1 MSAHEIMREKEKE
14 NDGRHAV
21 FLRVI
26 AFLLLLKRRRNVS
39 TRDYARKGEGE

>member
-26 AFLLLLKRRRNVS
+26 AFLLLFSRYLRPRS
-39 TRDYARKGEGE
+39 ARDDDLTS